1 MKLVGS
7 KQLAQVQDITSNGM
21 YNSSVHLVIETVYC
35 WLLSSEK
42 QVLSSV
48 LQRNYVD
55 WHGSLQIPTVHS
67 MENTDLK

>member
-1 MKLVGS
+1 
-7 KQLAQVQDITSNGM
+7 M

-67 MENTDLK
+67 MENTDPK